1 METISPELVLVDPEL
16 ARRARAQ
23 LPDSSVSNGNVT
35 SVVADAI
42 AGASRG
48 QPIVGAGAFPLPLSP
63 AGSSPPVRAGETGEL
78 ESQHR
83 GALGQKLLLTAAGL
97 FSFLLGVLL
106 ASVLARSDP
115 VPSSQPKASPEPK
128 ASELLARPASTGSA
142 LERTD
147 LPGHTRTDRKPGRRA
162 STRREM
168 TTRQTPAPPP
178 SPPSTSSPKTSPRK
192 GSRVPKHGGVA
203 TQLFVWLPSRG
214 ARYYHVRFF
223 KDKRT
228 VFEAWPTDPRVTV
241 PLRGSFRG
249 RRFAFTSGRYRWTVR
264 PAFGP
269 RGKGPYGEP
278 IVRSIWVVRA

>member
-23 LPDSSVSNGNVT
+23 LPDSGVSNGKVT

-48 QPIVGAGAFPLPLSP
+48 RPIVGAGAFPLPLPP
-63 AGSSPPVRAGETGEL
+63 ADSSPPVRARETAEL
-78 ESQHR
+78 EPQHR
-83 GALGQKLLLTAAGL
+83 RALGRKVLLTAAGI

-106 ASVLARSDP
+106 ASVIARSDP
-115 VPSSQPKASPEPK
+115 VPSSQPKASTQ
-128 ASELLARPASTGSA
+128 ARAELLARPASTRSA

-147 LPGHTRTDRKPGRRA
+147 VPVETRTDREPRRGA
-162 STRREM
+162 STRRER
-168 TTRQTPAPPP
+168 TTRQTPVPPP
-178 SPPSTSSPKTSPRK
+178 SPPSTSSPKNSPRK
-192 GSRVPKHGGVA
+192 GARVPKQGGVA
-203 TQLFVWLPSRG
+203 TQLFVWPPSRG

-223 KDKRT
+223 KGTRT
-228 VFEAWPTDPRVTV
+228 VFEAWPGDPRVTV

-264 PAFGP
+264 PALGP